1 MKVMLVFVILLYT
14 FIIIFELIPMIK
26 KRRKKDLWVYIIG
39 LAISFILAVLIS
51 FNVKLPS
58 PNKMIEDIILM
69 LKGD

>member
-1 MKVMLVFVILLYT
+1 VKVMLVFVILLYT

>member
-1 MKVMLVFVILLYT
+1 MLVFVILLYT